1 MFFIRSI
8 FVSSISPSELPRWN
22 VSRASFDTDHVSF
35 SIPLCAS
42 PRGLRVII
50 FIIVLLVV
58 IATTIFIE
66 IRPNEPS
73 RISLWPKASI
83 NSTNLCRPFPPT
95 FTIFQL
101 IFVQRNPS
109 DEYVELRAR
118 VRRHCTNREL
128 GSWNGSTEKRGNW
141 KYWANWPRKNTASI
155 FYESSQLFRHN
166 ERVYGRNYAK
176 LYAATRSPVQ
186 LGNGDNA
193 GGGEGKRVCT
203 RFSPSI
209 REVGAVETVFIDRQT
224 QKMARRKEM
233 GSVFPV
239 FLGWI
244 NNRAVE
250 PMKVKRPAR

>member
-22 VSRASFDTDHVSF
+22 SLSRVSFDTDHVSF

-42 PRGLRVII
+42 PRGMHVII
-50 FIIVLLVV
+50 FIIVVLVV
-58 IATTIFIE
+58 IAIFIE

-73 RISLWPKASI
+73 RISLRSKASI

-176 LYAATRSPVQ
+176 LYAATRFPVQ